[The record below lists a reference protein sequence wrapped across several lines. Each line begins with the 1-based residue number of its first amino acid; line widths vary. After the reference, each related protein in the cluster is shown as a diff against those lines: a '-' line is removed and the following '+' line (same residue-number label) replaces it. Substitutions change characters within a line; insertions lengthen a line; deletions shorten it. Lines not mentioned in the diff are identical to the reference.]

1 MTIMSLIKN
10 TEFGQNFKMTML
22 SLGRNIVFGQNLK
35 MTMASLS
42 LTSTKKD
49 YRHEFRTCVKFKF
62 SDTFED
68 RQIFYY
74 YLLF

>member
-1 MTIMSLIKN
+1 
-10 TEFGQNFKMTML
+10 MTML

-42 LTSTKKD
+42 LTSTKEE
-49 YRHEFRTCVKFKF
+49 YLHEFRTCEKFKF
-62 SDTFED
+62 SGTFED

-74 YLLF
+74 YLLFKIRT